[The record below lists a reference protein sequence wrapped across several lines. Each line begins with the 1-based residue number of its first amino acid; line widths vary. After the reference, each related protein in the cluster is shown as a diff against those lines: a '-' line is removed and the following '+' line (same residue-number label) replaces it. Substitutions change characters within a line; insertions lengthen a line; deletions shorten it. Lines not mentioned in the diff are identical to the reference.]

1 MKKKDKKKNIKLY
14 GSGAISYI
22 SKDEVNANHEWIDS
36 WKVLIPNA
44 TDGNENYPL
53 PIWNQSGPI
62 ISGPGEAC
70 TFTYL
75 VASLAKSEK
84 EARAI
89 ANYMKTKFFRFM
101 ISIRKGTQHNKA
113 DTFQFVPEM
122 DLTKVWTD
130 DDLYKFFDLNR
141 EEIAYIDTMIRE
153 MNFTS
158 D

>member
-1 MKKKDKKKNIKLY
+1 
-14 GSGAISYI
+14 
-22 SKDEVNANHEWIDS
+22 
-36 WKVLIPNA
+36 
-44 TDGNENYPL
+44 
-53 PIWNQSGPI
+53 
-62 ISGPGEAC
+62 
-70 TFTYL
+70 

-122 DLTKVWTD
+122 DLTKIWTD
-130 DDLYKFFDLNR
+130 EDLYKFFDLNR